1 MNKNLINLISVF
13 IFVCLLQSNAFTQES
28 GKWTKITSPKGEFSA
43 LLPADFLVDNED
55 DEYRAYAF
63 RDEVTMTVEIENSG
77 RAKFK
82 IKEYRRWQAQTEA
95 KISGFTLGDFIG
107 DVHIT
112 EKDKSFSMSIYAG
125 SSKAFYSIWV
135 STKNT
140 KSAAL
145 ETFLNS
151 ITLGNQTLLK
161 QKTATNQNN
170 EAAVSLA
177 SLKTSP
183 SVLEALRRPDGQK
196 TKVTYEPVEKEE
208 DETEDTTKYSRPL
221 FVIRRP
227 QARYTD
233 NGRQT
238 NVQGTVKLKVVF
250 RADGQIGDITV
261 LKKLGGGLTDQ
272 AIETAR
278 KIKFLPAEID
288 GKTVDVTRD
297 VAYTFTIY

>member
-13 IFVCLLQSNAFTQES
+13 IFVCLVQSIAFSQEA

-43 LLPADFLVDNED
+43 LLPADFLVDND
-55 DEYRAYAF
+55 DGEYRAYAF
-63 RDEVTMTVEIENSG
+63 RDEVTITVEIENSG
-77 RAKFK
+77 RAKSK
-82 IKEYRRWQAQTEA
+82 IKEYRRWQTQTDA
-95 KISGFTLGDFIG
+95 KISSFTLGDFIG

-170 EAAVSLA
+170 EAGVSLA

-196 TKVTYEPVEKEE
+196 TKVTYELQEK
-208 DETEDTTKYSRPL
+208 DETIEDTTKYSRPL

-233 NGRQT
+233 GGRQN
-238 NVQGTVKLKVVF
+238 NVQGTVRLKVVF

-261 LKKLGGGLTDQ
+261 LKKLGEGLTEQ

-278 KIKFLPAEID
+278 KIKFLPAEVD
-288 GKTVDVTRD
+288 GKTVDVTKE
-297 VAYTFTIY
+297 VGYTFTIY